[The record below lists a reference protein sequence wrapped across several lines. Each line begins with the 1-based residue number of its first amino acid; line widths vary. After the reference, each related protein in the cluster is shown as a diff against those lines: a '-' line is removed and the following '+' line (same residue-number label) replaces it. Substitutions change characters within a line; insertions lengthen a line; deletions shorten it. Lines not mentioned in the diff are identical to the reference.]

1 MHYIFSSLL
10 MTVSFSD
17 GILRLLKMLHYFM
30 MNSINFGNKYKK
42 QSRVSFLSLIFH
54 LKRIFALDKL
64 HSTLIFVCI
73 SLNSAFKVWRSLTI
87 IKNIILFDSHFQLRQ
102 LLDNRILISFLG
114 KKLKIQQKIWIKNS
128 IKLNPIYIG
137 KTINDNEIG
146 IPRRKRRNVKH
157 AVCFIDDR
165 QRKTSYDCDYELSEP
180 WKTIRLNASFQNLI
194 PIISNILS
202 QKKKKLI
209 IFTTQHILYYD
220 IKRKIAYTEIESL
233 NLIKQNSNTLIMSM
247 IKSLNTNQKSL
258 IVLCKNKHQ
267 QIFVTKKLDQK
278 EFLFMV
284 TMIDGDTSIRLELSE
299 KIFEKIS

>member
-1 MHYIFSSLL
+1 
-10 MTVSFSD
+10 
-17 GILRLLKMLHYFM
+17 
-30 MNSINFGNKYKK
+30 
-42 QSRVSFLSLIFH
+42 
-54 LKRIFALDKL
+54 
-64 HSTLIFVCI
+64 
-73 SLNSAFKVWRSLTI
+73 
-87 IKNIILFDSHFQLRQ
+87 
-102 LLDNRILISFLG
+102 
-114 KKLKIQQKIWIKNS
+114 
-128 IKLNPIYIG
+128 
-137 KTINDNEIG
+137 
-146 IPRRKRRNVKH
+146 
-157 AVCFIDDR
+157 
-165 QRKTSYDCDYELSEP
+165 
-180 WKTIRLNASFQNLI
+180 
-194 PIISNILS
+194 
-202 QKKKKLI
+202 LI